1 MRYSK
6 LIGKTL
12 KQTPKDEEGKSA
24 QLLVQAGYIRKEI
37 AGAYI
42 MLPLGLRVLKNI
54 EQIIREEME
63 AIGGQ
68 EMQLTA
74 LQNPATWKKTG
85 RFSDAVVDNWFK
97 TELKNGTVVPLAIT
111 HEEPLTELM
120 SKMVS
125 SYKDL
130 PIYPFQFQT
139 KFRNELRARGGLLRV
154 REFLM
159 KDLYSFSKT
168 QEEHDTFYEKAKKAY
183 EKIWDRLGIGD
194 ITYYTFAS
202 GESFSKFSHEFQT
215 VTAAGEDTV
224 YVDKKK
230 KIAVNREVYTDEVIK
245 ELGLNKDNLS
255 EETTI
260 EVGNIFPLGT
270 KFSKALNLKY
280 IDKDGEQKVVIM
292 GSYGIGL
299 GRVMAAI
306 VEVFNDDKGIIW
318 PENIAPYTA
327 HLISLNTDNKNIK
340 DTAEKLYKTLKD
352 NNIDVLFDDRE
363 NIAAGVKFADADLIG
378 IPYRLVISEKT
389 KDKIELKKRNEEQN
403 KLLTQEELLSM
414 FSN

>member
-6 LIGKTL
+6 IIGKTL
-12 KQTPKDEEGKSA
+12 KQPPKDEEGKSA

-54 EQIIREEME
+54 EQIIREEMN

-74 LQNPATWKKTG
+74 LQNPETWKKTG
-85 RFSDAVVDNWFK
+85 RFSDEVVDNWFK
-97 TELKNGTVVPLAIT
+97 TELKTGTVLPLALT
-111 HEEPLTELM
+111 HEEPLTQLI

-130 PIYPFQFQT
+130 PLYPYQFQT

-168 QEEHDTFYEKAKKAY
+168 QEEHDMFYEKAKKAY
-183 EKIWDRLGIGD
+183 EKIWERLGIGD

-215 VTAAGEDTV
+215 ITEAGEDTI
-224 YVDKKK
+224 YVDKNK
-230 KIAVNREVYTDEVIK
+230 KIAVNKEVYQNEIIK
-245 ELGLNKDNLS
+245 ELGLKNEDLT
-255 EETTI
+255 EETAI

-270 KFSKALNLKY
+270 KFSKALNLNY
-280 IDKDGEQKVVIM
+280 IDQNGQQQVVIM

-299 GRVMAAI
+299 GRLMATL
-306 VEVFNDDKGIIW
+306 VEVFNDETGIIW
-318 PENIAPYTA
+318 PESAAPYKA
-327 HLISLNTDNKNIK
+327 HLISLNTDNKNILDK
-340 DTAEKLYKTLKD
+340 AEKLYAALKE
-352 NNIDVLFDDRE
+352 NNIQVLYDDRE
-363 NIAAGVKFADADLIG
+363 DTTAGEKFADADLIG
-378 IPYRLVISEKT
+378 IPYRIVISEKT
-389 KDKIELKKRNEEQN
+389 GEKIELKKRNQKETKILDED
-403 KLLTQEELLSM
+403 ELLSM